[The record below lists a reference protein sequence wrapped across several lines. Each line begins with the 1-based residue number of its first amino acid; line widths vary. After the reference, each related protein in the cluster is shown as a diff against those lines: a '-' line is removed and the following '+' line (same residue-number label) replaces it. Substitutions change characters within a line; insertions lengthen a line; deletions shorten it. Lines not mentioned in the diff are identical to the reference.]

1 MSEFG
6 MFTAE
11 GDQLVKRIAAA
22 GEKIAAADGA
32 LDGWTW
38 AHRELHKLAAA
49 EGYEEATDTMVRE
62 IVYGDVVAAAEDSC
76 EFYI

>member
-22 GEKIAAADGA
+22 DGA
-32 LDGWTW
+32 LVGWTW
-38 AHRELHKLAAA
+38 AHRELQKLAAA